1 MYVVVITSNS
11 CDPFTKG
18 LFKNEKS
25 AEKSLKKYQST
36 WDENDWYKLEGHVLK
51 INAQTIKYRVHGANG
66 HIFIY
71 GFAPTI
77 RNHSECVYINT

>member
-1 MYVVVITSNS
+1 MYVIVIISNS

-51 INAQTIKYRVHGANG
+51 INV
-66 HIFIY
+66 
-71 GFAPTI
+71 
-77 RNHSECVYINT
+77 